1 MQQMCTQADYRLLDA
16 VHCVQALTDSEPA
29 QPARERLR
37 SILGH
42 RLYRSKDRG
51 HSWTVSSTASPMPV

>member
-16 VHCVQALTDSEPA
+16 VHCVQTLTESEPA

-37 SILGH
+37 RILGYS
-42 RLYRSKDRG
+42 LYRSLVVTLR
-51 HSWTVSSTASPMPV
+51 P